1 MKKYHKPMM
10 ATAYIWANQSS
21 CTRKQ
26 VGAILSKKGRI
37 ISNGYNGTVVGADN
51 CCEDEVFDKVK
62 VCPNCG
68 HGNFWDTDAFGLEDG
83 KHCKSCDDKYD
94 GKNLKIKLVPRL
106 VSKGSVVHAE
116 ANALTFAA
124 KHGLKTK
131 GCSMYI
137 TLSPCIECA
146 KLMKQAGIKK
156 VFYAESYRE
165 DEGVQ
170 FLLANGVKV
179 KKYDV

>member
-1 MKKYHKPMM
+1 MMKKYHKPMM

-21 CTRKQ
+21 CARKQ

-51 CCEDEVFDKVK
+51 CCELPCKE
-62 VCPNCG
+62 CG
-68 HGNFWDTDAFGLEDG
+68 GLG
-83 KHCKSCDDKYD
+83 KILHYE
-94 GKNLKIKLVPRL
+94 
-106 VSKGSVVHAE
+106 GSQECARCQGTGMISSTEVVHAE

-137 TLSPCIECA
+137 TLSPCIECS
-146 KLMKQAGIKK
+146 KLMIQAGIKK
-156 VFYAESYRE
+156 VFFSESYR
-165 DEGVQ
+165 DDAGVQ
-170 FLLANGVKV
+170 FLRKHGVKV
-179 KKYDV
+179 KKYII